1 MDTTQNHVHNM
12 SNDKSY
18 VEKWGR
24 VKGRRSVGGHLVGI
38 LYKVAGK
45 VLADKVISEQRL
57 EVSESINLLD
67 I

>member
-1 MDTTQNHVHNM
+1 M
-12 SNDKSY
+12 
-18 VEKWGR
+18 
-24 VKGRRSVGGHLVGI
+24 GGHLVGI

-45 VLADKVISEQRL
+45 VLADKVISQQRI

>member
-1 MDTTQNHVHNM
+1 M
-12 SNDKSY
+12 
-18 VEKWGR
+18 
-24 VKGRRSVGGHLVGI
+24 KGRRSVGGHLVGI

-45 VLADKVISEQRL
+45 VLADKVISQQRI

>member
-1 MDTTQNHVHNM
+1 M

-18 VEKWGR
+18 VEKICQEN
-24 VKGRRSVGGHLVGI
+24 GRRGVGGHLVGI